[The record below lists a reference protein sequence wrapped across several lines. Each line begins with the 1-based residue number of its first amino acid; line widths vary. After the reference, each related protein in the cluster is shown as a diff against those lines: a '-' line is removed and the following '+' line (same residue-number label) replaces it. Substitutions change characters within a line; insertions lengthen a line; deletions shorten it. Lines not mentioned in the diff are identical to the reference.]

1 MIKLGG
7 RALIGGVL
15 AATTVL
21 AAGAVSAKEVRIYNW
36 SDYIDDEVLKEFEKK
51 TGIKPIYDVFDSNEM
66 LETKLLAGGSGYDI
80 VVPTGSFLAR
90 QIKVGVFQKLDK
102 SKLPNLKNM
111 WPLITERT
119 AQYDPGNDYSI
130 NYMWGTTGIGYNE
143 AKIKER
149 MADAPVDSWELVFNP
164 DVISKFK
171 DCGVHFLDAAD
182 DIIPAA
188 LRYLGLDPNS
198 NDAGDI
204 QKAAD
209 LLEKIRPN
217 VQKFHSSEFINA
229 LANGDICIAI
239 GYSGDILQARD
250 RAEEAKNNVTIVYSL
265 PKEGAQ
271 MWFDQM
277 AIPADAKNV
286 EEAHA
291 FLNFIMEPEA
301 IAKASNY
308 VNYANGNLASQ
319 EFLDEGI
326 KDDDSIYPD
335 EETLGRLYVKDAYE
349 GKTQRLVTRVW
360 TKIVTGQ

>member
-1 MIKLGG
+1 MMNPRSVPASI
-7 RALIGGVL
+7 ALMSL
-15 AATTVL
+15 M
-21 AAGAVSAKEVRIYNW
+21 AAGAATAKEVRIYNW
-36 SDYIDDEVLKEFEKK
+36 SDYIDEEVLKDFEKE
-51 TGIKPIYDVFDSNEM
+51 TGIKTVYDVFDSNEM
-66 LETKLLAGGSGYDI
+66 LEAKLLAGGSGYDV

-90 QIKVGVFQKLDK
+90 QVKAGVFQQLDK
-102 SKLPNLKNM
+102 SKLSNLKNM
-111 WPLITERT
+111 WPLILERT
-119 AQYDPGNDYSI
+119 AKHDPDNAYSI

-143 AKIKER
+143 DKIKER
-149 MADAPVDSWELVFNP
+149 MPDAPVDSWALVFDP

-171 DCGVHFLDAAD
+171 DCGIHFLDAAD

-188 LRYLGLDPNS
+188 LHYLGIDPNS
-198 NDAGDI
+198 DKDEDI
-204 QKAAD
+204 QKAAE

-250 RAEEAKNNVTIVYSL
+250 RAEEAKNNVTVVYSL

-291 FLNFIMEPEA
+291 FLDYLMRPEV

-319 EFLDEGI
+319 EFLSEDVKG
-326 KDDDSIYPD
+326 DTSIYPD
-335 EETLGRLYVKDAYE
+335 EETLGKLYVKDAYE
-349 GKTQRLVTRVW
+349 GKAQRTVTRVW
-360 TKIVTGQ
+360 TRIMTGQ